1 MKHLIILGAG
11 GFGREIFCLAIES
24 IGYGTD
30 FDVKGFLDPD
40 KHKLDGYEDYPPIIG
55 EENTYEIQNED
66 VFICAFGDV
75 NLKEKCCNKI
85 KERGGRFI
93 TLIHKDAYISKNV
106 SIGEGCTIMR
116 DSGISC
122 DIKIGNFVSIQ
133 GYVSIGHDVEISDF
147 VYLGARAF
155 IGGGAI
161 IGGSAVLHTN
171 AIILPLVKVGNH
183 CVVGA
188 GAVVIK
194 KVKDGE
200 TVYGNPA
207 KKLDF

>member
-11 GFGREIFCLAIES
+11 GFGREIFYVAMES
-24 IGYGTD
+24 RGYGID

-40 KHKLDGYEDYPPIIG
+40 EHHLDGFVGYPPIIG
-55 EENTYEIQNED
+55 VEDTYEIQNDD

-75 NLKEKCCNKI
+75 NLKEKCCKKI
-85 KERGGRFI
+85 KNKGGHFI
-93 TLIHKDAYISKNV
+93 SLIHKDSKISNNV
-106 SIGEGCTIMR
+106 SIGEGCIIMGGA
-116 DSGISC
+116 GISC
-122 DIKIGNFVSIQ
+122 DITIGNFVTVQSDTL
-133 GYVSIGHDVEISDF
+133 IGHDVEVSDYS
-147 VYLGARAF
+147 YLGARSF
-155 IGGGAI
+155 IGGAAK
-161 IGGSAVLHTN
+161 IGYATTLHTN
-171 AIILPLVKVGNH
+171 AIILPLVKVGNN

-194 KVKDGE
+194 KVKDGD